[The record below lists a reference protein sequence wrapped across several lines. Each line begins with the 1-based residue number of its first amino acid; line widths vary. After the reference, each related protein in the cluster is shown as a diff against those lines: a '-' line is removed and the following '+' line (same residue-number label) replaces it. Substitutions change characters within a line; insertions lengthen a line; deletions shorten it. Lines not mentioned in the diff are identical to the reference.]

1 MENVDTNETFA
12 ESSKPEINTEPMK
25 DSLHQ
30 SLEKD
35 VETLT
40 RGSDDFV
47 KSEGHII
54 DEHKLSENISHQNLV
69 EHSKSDPLEIN
80 YSDLDS
86 STYLINAESTSSSIN
101 VEKSEVKSTSTLKD
115 KEEVNLCTI
124 NGDTSADDES
134 LDHLEKENGNLGEK
148 DNPKKLENTTL
159 VTESET
165 TESVST
171 STEIDQNK
179 THTDRMEISNENLG
193 ENNVS
198 KAEESSSKATADPE
212 EEWMDIL
219 GSGHL
224 MKKVLTPG
232 LPNSRPQKSDICVLN
247 IVGCLEDGTVVERHE
262 NLEIN
267 HSDNEVIQGLDFAL
281 ALMDKG
287 EVAEIKI
294 TPRFGYGSLGKRP
307 EIPPGANLIYTVT
320 LLDVKE
326 EPPIHTLNV
335 MDRIKSG
342 LKKKERGNWWY
353 SRDENTLAI
362 NCYRRALDYLDDTDI
377 PEPHNE
383 EDVHKLLEERLKTY
397 NNLGA
402 AQMKV
407 SAFDAA
413 LMSVNNVLTAQPTNV
428 KALFRKAKILK
439 EKGELQESINVIKL
453 ALSHEPDSQALQ
465 QELSSL
471 MAAQRKVN
479 SKQRELYKKM
489 MGNSSNQPDEE
500 SKKKDSKSNYK
511 TFTLVAAVSFA
522 VAVLGLQDIIIIIS
536 VALQSDVESWPP
548 STASSN
554 CPGFLQPPFNSE
566 APAYLLHQQLMGLVK
581 LQDII
586 DRVY

>member
-1 MENVDTNETFA
+1 MENVDTNETVAQASKA
-12 ESSKPEINTEPMK
+12 EITTEPME
-25 DSLHQ
+25 DSSHQ
-30 SLEKD
+30 SLEKG
-35 VETLT
+35 VERLT
-40 RGSDDFV
+40 CESDDFV
-47 KSEGHII
+47 KNEGHVIN
-54 DEHKLSENISHQNLV
+54 ENKPVKNTSHQNLV
-69 EHSKSDPLEIN
+69 QHSNLNSLTSLNDF
-80 YSDLDS
+80 DS
-86 STYLINAESTSSSIN
+86 STHLISAESTSSSFNADESVIN
-101 VEKSEVKSTSTLKD
+101 LKSTLKE
-115 KEEVNLCTI
+115 KEDDVCTGNVI
-124 NGDTSADDES
+124 KSNSGDTSLNGNIETQ
-134 LDHLEKENGNLGEK
+134 DHLGKDNDNVGEIGNLESP
-148 DNPKKLENTTL
+148 DNSTVTPVNESKSKGSDSILMENDH
-159 VTESET
+159 ET
-165 TESVST
+165 PA
-171 STEIDQNK
+171 
-179 THTDRMEISNENLG
+179 DRIENSNESPP

-198 KAEESSSKATADPE
+198 TVEESSSEANKDPE

-232 LPNSRPQKSDICVLN
+232 IPNSRPQKSDICVLN
-247 IVGCLEDGTVVERHE
+247 IVGCLEDGSIVEKHE

-326 EPPIHTLNV
+326 EPPIHNLNA
-335 MDRIKSG
+335 MDRIKNG

-377 PEPHNE
+377 PEPHSE

-413 LMSVNNVLTAQPTNV
+413 LMSVNNVLAAQPENV

-439 EKGELQESINVIKL
+439 EKGELQESINVIKQ
-453 ALSHEPDSQALQ
+453 ALSHEPESQTLQ

-500 SKKKDSKSNYK
+500 SKKKNNKNNYK

-522 VAVLGLQDIIIIIS
+522 VAVLGTI
-536 VALQSDVESWPP
+536 V
-548 STASSN
+548 
-554 CPGFLQPPFNSE
+554 
-566 APAYLLHQQLMGLVK
+566 VK
-581 LQDII
+581 
-586 DRVY
+586 YKF

>member
-1 MENVDTNETFA
+1 MENVDTNETVA
-12 ESSKPEINTEPMK
+12 EISKPEITTGSTK
-25 DSLHQ
+25 DNLHQ
-30 SLEKD
+30 TLEKD
-35 VETLT
+35 VERLT
-40 RGSDDFV
+40 SGSDDFV

-54 DEHKLSENISHQNLV
+54 DEHKLSENISHQNLDSS
-69 EHSKSDPLEIN
+69 HSISDSPKLN

-86 STYLINAESTSSSIN
+86 STYLINAESNSSSIN
-101 VEKSEVKSTSTLKD
+101 VEPDLKFTSTLKA
-115 KEEVNLCTI
+115 KEEDSVCTS
-124 NGDTSADDES
+124 NGENSRSANNES
-134 LDHLEKENGNLGEK
+134 QADLGEDNANLGEG
-148 DNPKKLENTTL
+148 DNLEKLEDSTFTSVN
-159 VTESET
+159 ESET
-165 TESVST
+165 KESVST
-171 STEIDQNK
+171 SMENNQNK
-179 THTDRMEISNENLG
+179 TSPDADKMKNSN

-198 KAEESSSKATADPE
+198 NAEESSSKVSNEPE
-212 EEWMDIL
+212 DEWMDIL

-232 LPNSRPQKSDICVLN
+232 IQDTRPQKSDICVLK
-247 IVGCLEDGTVVERHE
+247 IVGCLEDGTVVEQHE

-281 ALMDKG
+281 ALMNKG

-326 EPPIHTLNV
+326 EPPIQTLNV
-335 MDRIKSG
+335 MDRIKNG

-362 NCYRRALDYLDDTDI
+362 NCYRRALDYLDDTEI
-377 PEPHNE
+377 PEPHSE

-413 LMSVNNVLTAQPTNV
+413 LMSVNNVLAAQPANV

-453 ALSHEPDSQALQ
+453 ALSQDSESQTLQ
-465 QELSSL
+465 HELSSL

-500 SKKKDSKSNYK
+500 SKKKDSKNNYK

-522 VAVLGLQDIIIIIS
+522 VAVLGTI
-536 VALQSDVESWPP
+536 V
-548 STASSN
+548 
-554 CPGFLQPPFNSE
+554 
-566 APAYLLHQQLMGLVK
+566 VK
-581 LQDII
+581 
-586 DRVY
+586 YKF

>member
-1 MENVDTNETFA
+1 MENVDTNETLA
-12 ESSKPEINTEPMK
+12 ETPKPETTPGSTK
-25 DSLHQ
+25 DNLHQ
-30 SLEKD
+30 TQEKD
-35 VETLT
+35 VDRLT
-40 RGSDDFV
+40 SGSDDFV

-54 DEHKLSENISHQNLV
+54 DEHKLSENISHQNLDST
-69 EHSKSDPLEIN
+69 HCNSDSLKLN
-80 YSDLDS
+80 YSGLDS
-86 STYLINAESTSSSIN
+86 STYLINAESSSNSIN
-101 VEKSEVKSTSTLKD
+101 VYEPDSKPTSTLKA
-115 KEEVNLCTI
+115 KEEDNVCSF
-124 NGDTSADDES
+124 NGGKSLKANDEYH
-134 LDHLEKENGNLGEK
+134 DHLGKDNGNIGEGGTQEE
-148 DNPKKLENTTL
+148 LESNTFSPVNESQAKGSVPTL
-159 VTESET
+159 MENN
-165 TESVST
+165 
-171 STEIDQNK
+171 QNK
-179 THTDRMEISNENLG
+179 TSSDADKMKNSNENLS
-193 ENNVS
+193 ESNVS
-198 KAEESSSKATADPE
+198 NAEESTSKDPE

-232 LPNSRPQKSDICVLN
+232 IPNSRPQKSDICVLN
-247 IVGCLEDGTVVERHE
+247 IVGCLEDGTVVERLE

-326 EPPIHTLNV
+326 EPSIHTLNV

-362 NCYRRALDYLDDTDI
+362 NCYRRALDYLDDTEI
-377 PEPHNE
+377 PEPHSE

-413 LMSVNNVLTAQPTNV
+413 LMSVNNVLAAQPANV

-439 EKGELQESINVIKL
+439 EKGELQESINVVKQ
-453 ALSHEPDSQALQ
+453 ALSHEPESQTLQ

-522 VAVLGLQDIIIIIS
+522 VAVLGTI
-536 VALQSDVESWPP
+536 V
-548 STASSN
+548 
-554 CPGFLQPPFNSE
+554 
-566 APAYLLHQQLMGLVK
+566 VK
-581 LQDII
+581 
-586 DRVY
+586 YKF